1 MKFLMFRFCLVLLLL
16 HVAYSLFSQGDSLVA
31 VFHFEGDAVDS
42 VMNREG
48 RVDGPILVADRF
60 GNEEGAYEF
69 DGTDDIIVVLDDSL
83 LRLEEDFTL
92 AVWFMPY
99 SEKDGVLFRKNSS
112 QNQFP
117 SLGYGVGVSGTG
129 HHAFTISTD
138 SSANGLSSQG
148 PLINEY
154 MLDKWNLIIAS
165 KRQDTI
171 YMVTNE
177 VGRGRYTFYEKQI
190 QGTIRYDG
198 GPLVI
203 GTRSQL
209 PANTFH
215 GRIDE
220 IRIYNQFLTVEELT
234 GVNFEDETTSV
245 TELINSPFNIYP
257 SPFDSEIFISNKEAS
272 SEEIILEL
280 FDLSGQRVLTTRVLS
295 NTRINTAALDQ
306 GIYFVLIKTNEE
318 DIIGKLIKTK

>member
-1 MKFLMFRFCLVLLLL
+1 MFRFLLLL
-16 HVAYSLFSQGDSLVA
+16 ALLQITWDMSSQGDSLVA

-48 RVDGPILVADRF
+48 SVDGPILVSDRF
-60 GNEEGAYEF
+60 GNEAGAYEF

-112 QNQFP
+112 LNQFP

-129 HHAFTISTD
+129 HHTFSISTD

-177 VGRGRYTFYEKQI
+177 VGRGRYTFYQKQI
-190 QGTIRYDG
+190 EGTIGYDSA
-198 GPLVI
+198 PLII
-203 GTRSQL
+203 GSRSQL

-220 IRIYNQFLTVEELT
+220 IRVYNQFLTVEELT
-234 GVNFEDETTSV
+234 GVSFEDETTSV
-245 TELINSPFNIYP
+245 YDIED
-257 SPFDSEIFISNKEAS
+257 SPFDIYPNPFDDQVHISKES
-272 SEEIILEL
+272 SFQDPFWIVLYDMKGRKILQQIGEGN
-280 FDLSGQRVLTTRVLS
+280 DV
-295 NTRINTAALDQ
+295 INTEMIEAGSYILSIRTKDDS
-306 GIYFVLIKTNEE
+306 Y
-318 DIIGKLIKTK
+318 IGKLLKAN